1 MPGLFRRGLRRLH
14 ATHPALHSRPVLS
27 QRRKSGHQA
36 GLYQAQKT
44 GRLATSGPYARI
56 RHPQYAAFILVMV
69 GFLVQWPTL
78 ITLSL
83 FPILVAVYVRLAKR
97 EEVEALASFGNDY
110 RAYMDKTPGQ
120 ALARSQKRR

>member
-1 MPGLFRRGLRRLH
+1 
-14 ATHPALHSRPVLS
+14 
-27 QRRKSGHQA
+27 
-36 GLYQAQKT
+36 
-44 GRLATSGPYARI
+44 
-56 RHPQYAAFILVMV
+56 MV